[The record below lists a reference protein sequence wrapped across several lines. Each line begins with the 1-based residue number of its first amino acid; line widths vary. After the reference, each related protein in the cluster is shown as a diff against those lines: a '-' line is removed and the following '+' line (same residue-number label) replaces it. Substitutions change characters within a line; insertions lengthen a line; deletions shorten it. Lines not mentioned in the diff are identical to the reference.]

1 MHNDILLHCV
11 TTRINQDAFGL
22 FVVITILM
30 KHAGGSSDHK
40 VQEKIVMYKVFQ
52 K

>member
-11 TTRINQDAFGL
+11 TTRINQDALGL

-30 KHAGGSSDHK
+30 LVVVVIIKCK
-40 VQEKIVMYKVFQ
+40 KNCYV
-52 K
+52 